1 MNHIKSLF
9 VFLLLSSFFIS
20 AKAQNLESAREK
32 WNKLP
37 SNENRA
43 LAIYQFCKEGNL
55 EDQVKR
61 DLLQE
66 AINLIPENSADTL
79 VGHLYY
85 KLGQTN
91 YGLED
96 YVKSLEN
103 FNTALH
109 RFQVQ
114 KDLYWVATTYTQLG
128 NVFERQNRLDEAE
141 RMYVLTKKIGKD
153 LHNDKLIAYSYN
165 SLSII
170 YDKRGQSQKALDL
183 SLIGL
188 KYLKSAK
195 MSDDYLS
202 GLVNIGIHYKNL
214 GQFDKAIQ
222 MYEEALSLEITQKD
236 VFSLAAVYI
245 NLAWAYNGK
254 KAYKE
259 GISSALKG
267 IEYANNI
274 PERKYFQADAYD
286 VLAKLYEGEK
296 KWDKAYLAYKSHVAL
311 NDSITNLEIKS
322 KVVELEE
329 RNKTIEKETQIKEL
343 NYQNKNKQNI
353 IFFGLVLIAVLV
365 LAGFLLIRK
374 NRIIHQ
380 NNDLLTSQNAKIQEQ
395 SDKLV
400 LMMKEL
406 HHRVKNN
413 LSIVASLLNLQT
425 YGLTDQDAI
434 KAVQTGQKRVEAMSL
449 IHQKL
454 YQTSHTTAL
463 NIKEYI
469 TDLVENIMESYGYS
483 HQNFNLL
490 LDIEQTEIDVDL
502 AIPIGLILN
511 ELVTNSFK
519 YAYQQVP
526 DPTLEIKF
534 KTEGGIYLKVRDNGA
549 GIDMEKWNS
558 KGRRSF
564 GKQLIVSLSKQ
575 VSGQYKVENDGG
587 AVFELAI
594 IPNQEAA

>member
-9 VFLLLSSFFIS
+9 VFLLLFFLGIHP
-20 AKAQNLESAREK
+20 KAQSLESVREK

-37 SNENRA
+37 ANEKRA
-43 LAIYQFCKEGNL
+43 LAIYQFSEKGEL

-61 DLLQE
+61 DILLE
-66 AINLIPENSADTL
+66 AIDLIPENSADTL
-79 VGHLYY
+79 LGHLHY
-85 KLGQTN
+85 KLGETN

-96 YVKSLEN
+96 YVKSLEH
-103 FNTALH
+103 FNKALH
-109 RFQVQ
+109 RFQEQ
-114 KDLYWVATTYTQLG
+114 KNLYWVGTTYIQLG

-141 RMYVLTKKIGKD
+141 RMYVLTQKIGKD

-183 SLIGL
+183 SIIGL
-188 KYLKSAK
+188 KYLKSAE

-222 MYEEALSLEITQKD
+222 KYQEALSLEITQKD
-236 VFSLAAVYI
+236 VFSLAAIYI

-259 GISSALKG
+259 GITSAQKG

-296 KWDKAYLAYKSHVAL
+296 KWDKAYYAYKNHVVL

-343 NYQNKNKQNI
+343 NFQNTAKQNI
-353 IFFGLVLIAVLV
+353 IFFGLILIAVLV
-365 LAGFLLIRK
+365 IAGFLLIRK

-380 NNDLLTSQNAKIQEQ
+380 NNDLLTSQNYKIQEQ

-469 TDLVENIMESYGYS
+469 TDLVENIMESYGYTR
-483 HQNFNLL
+483 QNFNLL

-534 KTEGGIYLKVRDNGA
+534 KTEGGIYLKVKDNGA
-549 GIDMEKWNS
+549 GIDMDKWNS

-564 GKQLIVSLSKQ
+564 GKQLIISLSKQ

-594 IPNQEAA
+594 APNQEAA

>member
-1 MNHIKSLF
+1 MC
-9 VFLLLSSFFIS
+9 VYT
-20 AKAQNLESAREK
+20 KAQSLESTREK

-37 SNENRA
+37 ANEKRA
-43 LAIYQFCKEGNL
+43 LAIYQYTKEGSLKDKVNL
-55 EDQVKR
+55 

-66 AINLIPENSADTL
+66 ALTLIPENSTDTL
-79 VGHLYY
+79 VGHIYY

-96 YVKSLEN
+96 YVKSLEQFNLALQN
-103 FNTALH
+103 FKA
-109 RFQVQ
+109 Q
-114 KDLYWVATTYTQLG
+114 KNKYWEATTYIQIG
-128 NVFERQNRLDEAE
+128 NVLERQDRLDEAE
-141 RMYVLTKKIGKD
+141 RMFLMTQKIGKAI
-153 LHNDKLIAYSYN
+153 HNNRLIAFSYN

-170 YDKRGQSQKALDL
+170 YDKKGQSQKALDL
-183 SLIGL
+183 GITGL

-195 MSDDYLS
+195 MSEDYLS

-222 MYEEALSLEITQKD
+222 MYEEALSLEVTQKD
-236 VFSLAAVYI
+236 AFSLAAVYI

-274 PERKYFQADAYD
+274 PERKYFQADAFK

-353 IFFGLVLIAVLV
+353 ILFGLVLIAVLV
-365 LAGFLLIRK
+365 IAGFLLIRK

-380 NNDLLTSQNAKIQEQ
+380 NNDLLTSQNYKIQEQ

-483 HQNFNLL
+483 RHNFNLL

-534 KTEGGIYLKVRDNGA
+534 KTEDGIYLKVKDNGA
-549 GIDMEKWNS
+549 GIDMDKWNS

-594 IPNQEAA
+594 APNQEAA